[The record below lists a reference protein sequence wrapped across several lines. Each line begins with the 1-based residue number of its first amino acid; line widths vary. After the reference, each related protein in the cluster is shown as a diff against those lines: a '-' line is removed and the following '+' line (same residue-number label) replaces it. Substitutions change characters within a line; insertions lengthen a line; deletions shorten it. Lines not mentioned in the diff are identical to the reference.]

1 MVTTNN
7 DTGAIEVRYG
17 RFADA
22 LLLFAAAGTILAGTL
37 LARPTAVPVI
47 DEEVTVT
54 PDGGNTGDGTVTAIV
69 VGTEAKVGTYVLTCT
84 AEAAHGGTFSLVDP
98 DADTVSAALV
108 MTAGS
113 GLVTV
118 FTVGGLQI
126 TVTDG
131 AADFDIG
138 DTLDLVVATTSTASV
153 EPLAPFAVG
162 GSNGFGTPKFV
173 LQYDVVSAVEN
184 VVTVTA
190 DGANTGDGEI
200 TATIVDATD
209 LILGPYVLECTSEV
223 ANGGVFSLT
232 DPEGTEIA
240 NDITMTPG
248 ALGQT
253 VILSG
258 PFRIV
263 INDGAADFDTADII
277 TISVREQFVTKPIRP
292 ICEGEINRDRLIV
305 HADGDGDNITAA
317 HLDSLCSFGIA
328 AVPVQQLGAYDN

>member
-7 DTGAIEVRYG
+7 DTGAIEVRYAQ
-17 RFADA
+17 FADA
-22 LLLFAAAGTILAGTL
+22 RLLFAAAGTIRAGTI
-37 LARPTAVPVI
+37 LARPTEVPVI

-69 VGTEAKVGTYVLTCT
+69 VGSAAKVGTYVLTCT
-84 AEAAHGGTFSLVDP
+84 AEAANGGTFSLVDP
-98 DADTVSAALV
+98 DAETVSAALV

-113 GLVTV
+113 GASTV

-138 DTLDLVVATTSTASV
+138 DTLDLVVATTGEASTEFV
-153 EPLAPFAVG
+153 APFEVG
-162 GSNGFGTPKFV
+162 GSDGYGTPKFV
-173 LQYDVVSAVEN
+173 LQYDVTSAVEN

-200 TATIVDATD
+200 TATIVDDSD
-209 LILGPYVLECTSEV
+209 LILGPYVLECTAEV

-240 NDITMTPG
+240 DDITMTPG
-248 ALGQT
+248 SLGQT

-263 INDGAADFDTADII
+263 INDGAADFDTGDLI
-277 TISVREQFVTKPIRP
+277 TISVREQFVAKPVRP
-292 ICEGEINRDRLIV
+292 ICEGEVNRDRLII
-305 HADGDGDNITAA
+305 HADGDDSNLTAA
-317 HLDSLCSFGIA
+317 HLDSLRSFGIVA
-328 AVPVQQLGAYDN
+328 SPVQQLGAYDN